1 MKNLSVVLSSLALV
15 GVIILF
21 GMKMSGGNV
30 SADVSSTDTSR
41 QMLKVAYVDFDT
53 LQTKDA
59 HFNKRRDELE
69 AKKKKM
75 TDELERSQ
83 KKMQDDYVALQ
94 RKAQAGTLTQAEA
107 EAGDK
112 KLMQMQKSLQARET
126 AMTEELYKEQE
137 AILDEWQNK
146 VDSFFATYNKNKKYD
161 YILGYSKSV
170 KTIMYA
176 KQMYDI
182 TDEVV
187 EGINKMNASLGDGD
201 KK

>member
-1 MKNLSVVLSSLALV
+1 MKNLSVVLSSLALI

-21 GMKMSGGNV
+21 GMKLSGNKAPETNTTDNSGGN
-30 SADVSSTDTSR
+30 S
-41 QMLKVAYVDFDT
+41 LKVAYVDFDT
-53 LQTKDA
+53 LQYKDA

-75 TDELERSQ
+75 TEELERSQ

-112 KLMQMQKSLQARET
+112 KLMQMQKSLQTREA

-137 AILDEWQNK
+137 QFLEEWQNK
-146 VDSFFATYNKNKKYD
+146 VDSFLADYNKDKKYD
-161 YILGYSKSV
+161 YILGYSKTV

-176 KQMYDI
+176 KEMYNI
-182 TDEVV
+182 TNEVV
-187 EGINKMNASLGDGD
+187 DGINKMNASLGDGTN
-201 KK
+201 K

>member
-1 MKNLSVVLSSLALV
+1 MKNLSVVLSSLALI

-21 GMKMSGGNV
+21 GMNFSGNGG
-30 SADVSSTDTSR
+30 SATGAGSDTSAHSIR
-41 QMLKVAYVDFDT
+41 VAYVDFDT
-53 LQTKDA
+53 LQMKDA
-59 HFNKRRDELE
+59 YFNQKRDELE
-69 AKKKKM
+69 AKKKTM
-75 TDELERSQ
+75 TEELERSQ
-83 KKMQDDYVALQ
+83 KKMQDDYVSLQ

-112 KLMQMQKSLQARET
+112 KLMQMQKSLQTREA

-137 AILDEWQNK
+137 QILEDWQNK
-146 VDSFFATYNKNKKYD
+146 VDSFFTIYNKKKQYD

-176 KQMYDI
+176 KHMYDI

-187 EGINKMNASLGDGD
+187 EGINKMNAALGDGD

>member
-1 MKNLSVVLSSLALV
+1 MKNLSVVLSSLALI

-21 GMKMSGGNV
+21 GMKLSGNKAPETNTADNSGGN
-30 SADVSSTDTSR
+30 S
-41 QMLKVAYVDFDT
+41 LKVAYVDFDT
-53 LQTKDA
+53 LQYKDA

-75 TDELERSQ
+75 TEELERSQ

-112 KLMQMQKSLQARET
+112 KLMQMQKSLQTREA

-137 AILDEWQNK
+137 QFLEEWQNK
-146 VDSFFATYNKNKKYD
+146 VDSFLADYNKDKKYD
-161 YILGYSKSV
+161 YILGYSKTV

-176 KQMYDI
+176 KEMYNI
-182 TDEVV
+182 TNEVV
-187 EGINKMNASLGDGD
+187 DGINKMNASLGDGTN
-201 KK
+201 K